1 MGNRIYRKPGAKPDE
16 TSSRLVKKRLN
27 AANVPQAAI
36 QRFAK
41 GAATPEDLLILQ
53 QTLGNEAVT
62 DLLAQNGKVPGLE
75 NASAPA
81 GQPTV
86 QRQDSMDEDEGEE
99 LSAIDPPEKE
109 QEEESG
115 GMWGGLKKA
124 WGWLK
129 EKMFGGDEADTDDR
143 TTPETGSEPYEMP
156 PYYEP
161 PTEETGEWADE
172 EFA

>member
-1 MGNRIYRKPGAKPDE
+1 MGKRTYRKPGAKPDE
-16 TSSRLVKKRLN
+16 TSSRLVKKRLKV
-27 AANVPQAAI
+27 ANVPQAAI
-36 QRFAK
+36 QHIAE
-41 GAATPEDLLILQ
+41 GAATPEDLLTLQ

-62 DLLAQNGKVPGLE
+62 DLLSQDGNGSGLE
-75 NASAPA
+75 SASGPSA
-81 GQPTV
+81 V
-86 QRQDSMDEDEGEE
+86 QRQDEDEGEE

-115 GMWGGLKKA
+115 GMWGGMKKA